1 MNTTFHLRSA
11 IAAFAFLAAAVGHAQ
26 TADGPA
32 PGIQMVTIAAE
43 VTAGS
48 VALPTAANGRLTMPA
63 CANCAPKDFQ
73 TNAATKYFVGDKP
86 VTVVELRAAALK
98 NPEGILTVNYD
109 LKSGVVTEVSAT
121 K

>member
-1 MNTTFHLRSA
+1 MNTTFRLRPA
-11 IAAFAFLAAAVGHAQ
+11 LAALAFLAAAAGHAQ
-26 TADGPA
+26 AAGSAA
-32 PGIQMVTIAAE
+32 PVIQMVTIAAE
-43 VTAGS
+43 VPAGS
-48 VALPTAANGRLTMPA
+48 VVLPTAANGRLTMPA

-86 VTVVELRAAALK
+86 ATVVELRAAALK

-109 LKSGVVTEVSAT
+109 LKSGVVIEVSAT